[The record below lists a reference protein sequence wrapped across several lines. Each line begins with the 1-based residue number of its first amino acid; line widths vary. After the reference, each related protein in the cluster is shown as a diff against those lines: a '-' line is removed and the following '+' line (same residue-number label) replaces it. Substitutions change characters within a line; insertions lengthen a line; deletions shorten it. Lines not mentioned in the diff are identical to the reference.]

1 MEQVSVFEAKARLSQ
16 LISRAQSG
24 RETLILKR
32 GRPVAR
38 IVPAEPA
45 GSAEQAAAIDAIIA
59 FSKTVKVKGKVNLR
73 RAIASGRL

>member
-1 MEQVSVFEAKARLSQ
+1 V
-16 LISRAQSG
+16 
-24 RETLILKR
+24 KR